1 MEKNKSKKPE
11 LIKKTDLQTMRDNYQ
26 QAALRKEK
34 LYVLLDMLET
44 QQLSP
49 EEHERVY
56 EQAEKHIQELKEE
69 REQMILYMAEE
80 TVFLD
85 EAETRLKEIMRVT
98 RKREKRHIVS
108 PAPTKIGRAHV

>member
-1 MEKNKSKKPE
+1 MNYSTIRRRGNAAEGRNKMEKNKSKKPE

-69 REQMILYMAEE
+69 REQMIL
-80 TVFLD
+80 
-85 EAETRLKEIMRVT
+85 
-98 RKREKRHIVS
+98 
-108 PAPTKIGRAHV
+108 